1 MEDVNSLKDFDV
13 VSLEQRLEMGS
24 WDVEPVGSI
33 EGGGTCDGIFGGDCD
48 TKLKAE
54 AGVVISF

>member
-1 MEDVNSLKDFDV
+1 MKDVNSLNDFDV

-24 WDVEPVGSI
+24 WDVEATASI
-33 EGGGTCDGIFGGDCD
+33 EGGGTCDSIMGGDCD